1 MKQPTVSFNTR
12 MPLFGI
18 LFLLGAAQLPAQ
30 DLHVYYNLFTD
41 SLSYK
46 KDGEAV
52 KRPKIRKGDFII
64 LHFTE
69 YNPYLYEADVDI
81 DQRNTDDWD
90 GGASTGTLGLA
101 PGMGS
106 RMAIASGADES
117 APNLFSFMDMPL
129 FNLGGTSLQLRD
141 FFSGSNSRGETAVQL
156 EKANAKLVALA
167 KIQSEMVEIY
177 SELQTME
184 KAERAAQLAA
194 EHLDQLLHNPRIRP
208 SLIRR
213 IAQEYQSMI
222 FPNQSD
228 EALALNEAFKW
239 QERPVVKRRLMNQ
252 LEAKQ
257 REFDT
262 QIIQLSPITQ
272 QLSNLDAGS
281 TELEDFTADLRD
293 VTGNAGN
300 LREQLEAYLA
310 YQNDKST
317 RDLTV
322 EEMMALQLKF
332 RELSDQSFSYDVAIS
347 MEKNNVITTARFS
360 PHDSVST
367 SAKDQAIATKV
378 KTVKL
383 SAQGG
388 LRISTG
394 FGVGFSR
401 LFEPDQEFSTRDN
414 AIVADESGI
423 VQPALSTYIHFYPG
437 NRSGVGFAGTF
448 GIGIPL
454 STANL
459 TSLNFFLGPSLLF
472 GRGQRIVLSG
482 GLTAGPSTRLGK
494 GFNVGDYFDP
504 NAGDIPTR
512 TSYDLG
518 YFLGI
523 SFNIGG

>member
-1 MKQPTVSFNTR
+1 
-12 MPLFGI
+12 
-18 LFLLGAAQLPAQ
+18 
-30 DLHVYYNLFTD
+30 
-41 SLSYK
+41 
-46 KDGEAV
+46 
-52 KRPKIRKGDFII
+52 
-64 LHFTE
+64 
-69 YNPYLYEADVDI
+69 
-81 DQRNTDDWD
+81 
-90 GGASTGTLGLA
+90 
-101 PGMGS
+101 
-106 RMAIASGADES
+106 
-117 APNLFSFMDMPL
+117 
-129 FNLGGTSLQLRD
+129 
-141 FFSGSNSRGETAVQL
+141 
-156 EKANAKLVALA
+156 
-167 KIQSEMVEIY
+167 
-177 SELQTME
+177 
-184 KAERAAQLAA
+184 
-194 EHLDQLLHNPRIRP
+194 
-208 SLIRR
+208 
-213 IAQEYQSMI
+213 MI